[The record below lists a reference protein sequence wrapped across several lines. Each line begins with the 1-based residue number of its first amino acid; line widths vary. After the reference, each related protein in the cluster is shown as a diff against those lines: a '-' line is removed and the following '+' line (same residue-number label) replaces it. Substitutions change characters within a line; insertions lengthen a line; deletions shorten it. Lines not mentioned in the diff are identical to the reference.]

1 MKSETIIKKIINQ
14 IDANAE
20 IMKGLL
26 EELDDSLNKENIK
39 LKEDIAKKISL
50 SFNLDLNQVLKKIIK
65 KKKNNNDT
73 ELTEQLANLEQI
85 ENLEETKD
93 FIPIYKKILY
103 NDKEYFYDD
112 KPDGVVLEI
121 TENNI
126 TKIVGYID
134 DIGTKNI
141 KFM

>member
-112 KPDGVVLEI
+112 KPDGVVFESN
-121 TENNI
+121 ENNLS
-126 TKIVGYID
+126 KIVGYID
-134 DIGTKNI
+134 NVTKNI
-141 KFM
+141 NFM